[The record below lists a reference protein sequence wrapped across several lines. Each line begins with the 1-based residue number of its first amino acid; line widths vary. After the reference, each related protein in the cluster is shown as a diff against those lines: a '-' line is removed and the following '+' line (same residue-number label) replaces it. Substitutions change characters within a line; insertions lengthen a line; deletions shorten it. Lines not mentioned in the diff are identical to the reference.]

1 MGYKLFMRN
10 LLLCGILGSI
20 VSFFTL
26 LSVEPNE
33 TLLFFGESAT
43 YAIWVILGGLVG
55 LLCGLVVNGVIWTI
69 RTLSGNWTR
78 LGR

>member
-1 MGYKLFMRN
+1 MRS

-20 VSFFTL
+20 ISFFTVL
-26 LSVEPNE
+26 LGEPNE
-33 TLLFFGESAT
+33 TLLFFGETAS
-43 YAIWVILGGLVG
+43 YAIWVILGGLFG
-55 LLCGLVVNGVIWTI
+55 LFCGLVLNGVIWTT